1 MFIGIAEAP
10 VCATAVVQNTFFF
23 TKKNSHNEC
32 FSVIFGIAEAPFC
45 ATVIVIMH
53 TRNLKNNCFPT
64 EAPTYLFRYSCVY
77 VFLRSLLC
85 LSSYANQ
92 DLLMFDPYMRPST
105 CLFIYLLAC
114 STPRLKKRQ
123 VQQELVS
130 G

>member
-1 MFIGIAEAP
+1 MSEMYTRQG
-10 VCATAVVQNTFFF
+10 CLF
-23 TKKNSHNEC
+23 TMARESRTRK

-45 ATVIVIMH
+45 ATVFVIVH
-53 TRNLKNNCFPT
+53 TRKLKNNFFPT

-77 VFLRSLLC
+77 VFLCSLLC